1 MPRAWKSSLTRTRL
15 LAWSLLAAVAL
26 TTLAML
32 TDGSADLVGALIF
45 VGLWSVFV
53 GLWVGIAW
61 LDLLRPGS
69 RGYAAFA
76 TGIAAIVLAVLLTIV
91 GGLIVLPAL
100 CLIPLAASRGFRVR
114 TAISMVLLVAASLLY
129 VAVLVA

>member
-1 MPRAWKSSLTRTRL
+1 LTRTGLLGWAL
-15 LAWSLLAAVAL
+15 LATLAL

-32 TDGSADLVGALIF
+32 TDGGADLVGALIF
-45 VGLWSVFV
+45 IALWTVFA

-61 LDLLRPGS
+61 LDLQRPES
-69 RGYAAFA
+69 RGYAAFVI
-76 TGIAAIVLAVLLTIV
+76 GIAAIVLAVLLTIV

-114 TAISMVLLVAASLLY
+114 TAISMVLLAAASLLY

>member
-1 MPRAWKSSLTRTRL
+1 
-15 LAWSLLAAVAL
+15 LLAALLAAPLL
-26 TTLAML
+26 TTLAVL
-32 TDGSADLVGALIF
+32 SDVRGDPLGTFVFVALWTI
-45 VGLWSVFV
+45 FV

-61 LDLLRPGS
+61 LDLLRPDS
-69 RGYAAFA
+69 RGFAAFA

-100 CLIPLAASRGFRVR
+100 CLIPLAASRGSRAR